1 MQKLDRLGWAA
12 GVAFTSFGLSIG
24 VRVNTPDVPADVL
37 ACLPPDWVRQ
47 DSPVVD
53 YLLSLRLGGVRPRP
67 GVREFHLLYSEL
79 RPSTRTTDRDVAL
92 TILETEIQLHI
103 ARQAQNR
110 VFVHAGA
117 VGWRG
122 RAIVLPGKSHA
133 GKSTLV
139 KALLE
144 AGATYY
150 SDEFAV
156 FDAQGNVHPYPRR
169 LSLRRP
175 GGMDRVPAESLG
187 AETGKDALRVGMIV
201 RTEYRP
207 GAEWQPQRLSSGKT
221 LMELASHAMPEVTQ
235 TAAGQDALG
244 HLALSVPAYRSYR
257 GEAVSA
263 AADILRAMDALPL
276 SPHERSSP

>member
-1 MQKLDRLGWAA
+1 MQKLNRLGWAA
-12 GVAFTSFGLSIG
+12 GVAFTSFGLNIG
-24 VRVNTPDVPADVL
+24 VRVNTPDVPDDVM

-53 YLLSLRLGGVRPRP
+53 YLLSLRLGGVRPKP
-67 GVREFHLLYSEL
+67 GVREFHLLYSDL
-79 RPSTRTTDRDVAL
+79 RPSARTMDRDVAL

-110 VFVHAGA
+110 IFVHAGA

-156 FDAQGNVHPYPRR
+156 FDAAGNVHPFPRR
-169 LSLRRP
+169 LSLRRQ
-175 GGMDRVPAESLG
+175 GGTDRVPAAALG
-187 AETGKDALRVGMIV
+187 AKTGKDPLRVGMIV
-201 RTEYRP
+201 KTEFRP
-207 GAEWQPQRLSSGKT
+207 GAEWQPQRLSAGKT
-221 LMELASHAMPEVTQ
+221 LMELASHTMPEVTQ
-235 TAAGQDALG
+235 TPAGQDALG
-244 HLALSVPAYRSYR
+244 QLAMSIPSFRSFR

-276 SPHERSSP
+276 SPHERGSP

>member
-37 ACLPPDWVRQ
+37 ACLPPGWVRQ

-244 HLALSVPAYRSYR
+244 HLALSVPAYRSFR